1 MIRRPPRST
10 LDRSSAASDVYK
22 RQPPAPSLDYRKI
35 GPTFTPTNP
44 RALEPAIAPERT
56 VDGFVAEFLRELNF
70 GGGASLG
77 RSTVNHQYLALAR
90 TVRHYLMADWLKTA
104 ARRRAEPSKMGGY
117 LSAAGSYTH
126 PTLPTSDPA

>member
-1 MIRRPPRST
+1 MSEPTDHVSLP
-10 LDRSSAASDVYK
+10 SAGVETDE
-22 RQPPAPSLDYRKI
+22 PPAPSLGYRKI

-90 TVRHYLMADWLKTA
+90 TVRHYLMADWLKTC
-104 ARRRAEPSKMGGY
+104 
-117 LSAAGSYTH
+117 LLYT
-126 PTLPTSDPA
+126 SRCV